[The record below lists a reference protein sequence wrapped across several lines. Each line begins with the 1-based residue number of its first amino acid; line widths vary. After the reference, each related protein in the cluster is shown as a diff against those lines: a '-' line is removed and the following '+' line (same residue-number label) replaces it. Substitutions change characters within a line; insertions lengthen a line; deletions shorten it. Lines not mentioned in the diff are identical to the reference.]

1 MAPRISTRPFE
12 DGFFVV
18 IFSGVGGI
26 ARWESSAHYSGE
38 GHRPLRILNR
48 KSFSEVIR
56 NMTTQINRKMAE
68 PRTAGKRRVFSGIQ
82 PSGEVQLGNYLGAIK
97 GWVEGQEEKVN
108 FFCLVDLHA
117 ITVYQDPEELR
128 KQTRSLAA
136 VLFAAGLHPDKSTVF
151 VQSHVA
157 AHAESCWVLN
167 CVTPMGWLERMTQ
180 FKDKSS
186 RQESVSAGLFDYPVL
201 MAGDILLYDS
211 HEVPVGDDQRQ
222 HVELARD
229 IAIRFNRIY
238 GDTFVV
244 PEPMIPEIGARVM
257 GMNDPTV
264 KMSKSYAHIRG
275 HAVRMLDE
283 PREIERTIKRAVT
296 DSGGDIVFSDDPE
309 KAGVNNLLGIYKV
322 ITDKSQGEVIEDFAD
337 ARGYGDLKSRV
348 AEVVIDALS
357 PIQQRY
363 YEYMDDPAELDRL
376 LGRGAEDAAA
386 VATPKMDE
394 IKRRV
399 GFTLP

>member
-1 MAPRISTRPFE
+1 
-12 DGFFVV
+12 
-18 IFSGVGGI
+18 
-26 ARWESSAHYSGE
+26 
-38 GHRPLRILNR
+38 
-48 KSFSEVIR
+48 
-56 NMTTQINRKMAE
+56 MTTQTTTTMA
-68 PRTAGKRRVFSGIQ
+68 PDALDASAKRRVFSGIQ

-97 GWVEGQEEKVN
+97 GWVERQEAKIN

-128 KQTRSLAA
+128 NQTRSLAA

-283 PREIERTIKRAVT
+283 PKEIERTIKRAVT
-296 DSGGDIVFSDDPE
+296 DSGSDIAFSDDPD

-322 ITDKSQGEVIEDFAD
+322 ITDKSQNEVESDFAD

-348 AEVVIDALS
+348 AEVVIDALA

-363 YEYMDDPAELDRL
+363 YEFMDDPAELDRML
-376 LGRGAEDAAA
+376 ARGAESAAA

-394 IKRRV
+394 LKRRV
-399 GFTLP
+399 GFILPPSL